1 MGPFKRCTILV
12 FFLGF
17 HYCVWMFSEWFPDF
31 SLRMKICLLN
41 PIKNVKSRK
50 GLRYDWVH
58 RSCLKLFFGSLK
70 GQTLNSRHCVP
81 GSFKMVKNRAEK
93 TSVFYISN
101 FHMKTAPPMNT
112 FDFLKY

>member
-1 MGPFKRCTILV
+1 
-12 FFLGF
+12 
-17 HYCVWMFSEWFPDF
+17 MFSEWFPDF

-93 TSVFYISN
+93 TSVG
-101 FHMKTAPPMNT
+101 FHTYLVSSKPQCKDKKIHGRILEKLI
-112 FDFLKY
+112 F